1 MRLAAARA
9 ANRRGS
15 TSSNLPGNASR
26 SAEGR
31 RVVLPAPVLAR
42 STRHGA
48 LRNNLTASG
57 SSESIGRIG
66 SAIRSGPWQSQA
78 FLFEAGSNKM
88 NRIALQA

>member
-1 MRLAAARA
+1 
-9 ANRRGS
+9 
-15 TSSNLPGNASR
+15 
-26 SAEGR
+26 
-31 RVVLPAPVLAR
+31 VLAR
-42 STRHGA
+42 NTRHGA

-88 NRIALQA
+88 NRIALQPRSADHGSKITHPVTPFSERLRRLADHSGIESLSVAA